1 MKRILVTGAG
11 GSPSIGFTRSLR
23 AASEPFY
30 LIGFDTNPY
39 NLLRAETD
47 ERYLV
52 PSVKSPDYLPV
63 VLDIIQE
70 TNPDLIHVQISAEM
84 IAISG
89 LRDKLP
95 CKVFLPDHKTILT
108 CEDKF
113 ASYTCWREAGLK
125 VPETMMLNKPE
136 DLQEAFDK
144 FGPRLWLR
152 FISGSAG
159 RGALPTSDFEEA
171 RLWIDF
177 RKGWGEFSASECLE
191 EQTITWQSI
200 WKNGELLVAQGRKRL
215 YWEFANRAPSG
226 VTGITGTG
234 VTVSDPVVDEIA
246 KRAIMAIDSRPN
258 GIFGVD
264 LTYDKNGVPNPTEI
278 NIGRFFTTHQFFTK
292 AGLNMPYIFVQAGL
306 DGCLPHI
313 SRKVNPLTP
322 GLAWVRGMD
331 VLPTLTTTDI
341 IQRAVTDLDFRKSK
355 LMTSHKLPKGSF

>member
-23 AASEPFY
+23 AAHEPFY

-39 NLLRAETD
+39 NLQRAETD

-63 VLDIIQE
+63 VLNIIQE
-70 TNPDLIHVQISAEM
+70 TKPDLIHVQISAEM
-84 IAISG
+84 IAVSS

-95 CKVFLPDHKTILT
+95 CKIFLPNHETILT
-108 CEDKF
+108 CEDKY
-113 ASYTCWREAGLK
+113 ASYVRWNEAGLK
-125 VPETMMLNKPE
+125 VPETRMLNNPE
-136 DLQEAFDK
+136 DLQEAFDR

-177 RKGWGEFSASECLE
+177 RKGWGQFSASECLE

-200 WKNGELLVAQGRKRL
+200 WKNGELVVAQGRKRL

-246 KRAIMAIDSRPN
+246 QRAVLAIDPKPN

-306 DGCLPHI
+306 DGILPHI
-313 SRKVNPLTP
+313 SCKINPLTP

-331 VLPTLTTTDI
+331 VLPILTTERVIAQASEELKVRTERVLGLS
-341 IQRAVTDLDFRKSK
+341 QESR
-355 LMTSHKLPKGSF
+355 